1 MKYLLAILAAAALLS
16 SVDAKT
22 SRSADGCCGGK
33 CCKPNAACCKK

>member
-1 MKYLLAILAAAALLS
+1 MKYLLAILAATTLLS

-22 SRSADGCCGGK
+22 PRSSDSCCGGN